1 MPIRIASR
9 LFRNRHGTF
18 YFRLL
23 IPNDLRACLGR
34 RELRLSLGT
43 EQRHQ
48 ALLVSMALVADLPR
62 LMADL
67 REMAEQQQSPSTDF
81 FRLWIEE
88 KKRNITLRY
97 RVDKLQLALTDAE
110 HGLALSVPTK
120 EAQKVASNAYTL
132 GRLKGKIEM
141 ENALAFPPPPEKTRP
156 ISELLEAYLRHL
168 KRRISAHEVRMCG
181 LFKLLISVGTKRHG
195 PHPAD

>member
-62 LMADL
+62 LIADL
-67 REMAEQQQSPSTDF
+67 REMADNSQAPNTDYF
-81 FRLWIEE
+81 QLWLEE
-88 KKRNITLRY
+88 KK
-97 RVDKLQLALTDAE
+97 
-110 HGLALSVPTK
+110 
-120 EAQKVASNAYTL
+120 
-132 GRLKGKIEM
+132 
-141 ENALAFPPPPEKTRP
+141 
-156 ISELLEAYLRHL
+156 
-168 KRRISAHEVRMCG
+168 
-181 LFKLLISVGTKRHG
+181 
-195 PHPAD
+195 